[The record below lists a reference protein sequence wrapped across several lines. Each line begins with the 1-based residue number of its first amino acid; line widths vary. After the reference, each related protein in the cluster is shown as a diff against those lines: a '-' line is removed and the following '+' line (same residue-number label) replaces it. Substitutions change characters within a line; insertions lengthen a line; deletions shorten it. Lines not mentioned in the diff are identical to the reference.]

1 MRPSTT
7 TSSGAGLPGTTARQ
21 RLATL
26 HPTYLDKVTELV
38 RVLVSVYFRRFEH
51 HQHFS
56 VEEFLALLFR

>member
-1 MRPSTT
+1 M
-7 TSSGAGLPGTTARQ
+7 PGTTAKQ

-38 RVLVSVYFRRFEH
+38 RILVSVYFRRFEH
-51 HQHFS
+51 HQHFN